1 MQSHNRALR
10 EATRLVGCGDGR
22 KLNVVIVIIIV
33 IIIIIIIIA
42 DNNLTRRSCG
52 VGVAGVN

>member
-1 MQSHNRALR
+1 MQYHNRALR

-22 KLNVVIVIIIV
+22 KLNVVIVIII
-33 IIIIIIIIA
+33 IIIIA

>member
-22 KLNVVIVIIIV
+22 KLNVVIVIII
-33 IIIIIIIIA
+33 IIIIIIA